1 MAPECAFILPSG
13 KKCRAAATRNQ
24 TLCRHHGP
32 KPAVL
37 GPPLRPKS
45 QIYSRLA
52 RWRELGRNLP
62 WLPIDEIPTAIH
74 NILDC
79 LIDRGPG
86 LNSGEISDLTAGR
99 FLRALLNRLGDVPF
113 PHPDNVPPPNFAP
126 PLAPDLQSALA
137 AVPGP
142 GRKIDRQAADA
153 LISAFANN
161 GLIPPDVLADLR
173 SSHS

>member
-1 MAPECAFILPSG
+1 MAPECTFILPNG
-13 KKCRAAATRNQ
+13 KKCRAAANHNL
-24 TLCRHHGP
+24 TLCRHHAP

-37 GPPLRPKS
+37 GSPRPKS

-62 WLPIDEIPTAIH
+62 WLPLDEIPTNIH
-74 NILDC
+74 NILDS

-113 PHPDNVPPPNFAP
+113 PHPDHVPAQDFTSR
-126 PLAPDLQSALA
+126 LAPDLQSALA
-137 AVPGP
+137 ALPGP
-142 GRKIDRQAADA
+142 GRKLDPQAANA

-161 GLIPPDVLADLR
+161 GLIPPGVAADFR